1 MVPIYKK
8 GDKTYFINYGG
19 ISLVLTTS
27 TCTLV
32 SNILLSTITP
42 CMKEITEN
50 FQCSFRRNKSNAD
63 QVFCMCQTLDKNR
76 NIMGQC
82 VR

>member
-8 GDKTYFINYGG
+8 RGKTDFINYRG
-19 ISLVLTTS
+19 ISLVLTTY
-27 TCTLV
+27 TLV
-32 SNILLSTITP
+32 SNILLSSITS

-50 FQCSFRRNKSNAD
+50 FQCSFRRNKSHTN
-63 QVFCMCQTLDKNR
+63 QVLCVRQISHKNG